1 MASASQ
7 QQTGGGWLN
16 LSRRPAPSWDALL
29 TQCRWW
35 ERAGWWTSCHRCPAT
50 CRSLSQHWA
59 APSATDWY
67 TPGVKSQVLPA
78 AVRLYNQHCSIQT
91 SLCTVWY
98 HYTIWSISNTHID
111 HLYCKNSLL
120 LILYNIMFT
129 CMYKYFLLLTF
140 LHCIVYSLL
149 LLLVFCNNLSFGC
162 CGKQMSPFVRQ

>member
-1 MASASQ
+1 MPSWPSAGGGREQDDEQAVIAVQPPAGHCHSTGQLLQ
-7 QQTGGGWLN
+7 QQTDPPQVWNHRSFLL
-16 LSRRPAPSWDALL
+16 LSDCTTSTAPYRPHSALCD
-29 TQCRWW
+29 T
-35 ERAGWWTSCHRCPAT
+35 TI
-50 CRSLSQHWA
+50 LSI
-59 APSATDWY
+59 Y
-67 TPGVKSQVLPA
+67 
-78 AVRLYNQHCSIQT
+78 
-91 SLCTVWY
+91 
-98 HYTIWSISNTHID
+98 SNTHID